1 MMISSQKFVSPPV
14 VGFSSRL
21 ASSRAKAST
30 GAPPNREDGVD
41 VIISMS
47 KSKFP
52 RRLTQTM
59 PMRASPTRLA
69 RPRVVV
75 FALAS
80 SSEDFGKESS
90 SASSPE
96 IENQTEEEEEEE
108 EDVDE
113 RLATVLD
120 RVSRL
125 SERYQTVLERTRRQ
139 KKVLENARRCDVD
152 VVRANEG
159 NECDFQAVLKTEAYV
174 KR

>member
-1 MMISSQKFVSPPV
+1 MTNLTTKPSVS
-14 VGFSSRL
+14 
-21 ASSRAKAST
+21 
-30 GAPPNREDGVD
+30 
-41 VIISMS
+41 
-47 KSKFP
+47 
-52 RRLTQTM
+52 
-59 PMRASPTRLA
+59 
-69 RPRVVV
+69 
-75 FALAS
+75 
-80 SSEDFGKESS
+80 SS
-90 SASSPE
+90 SASSSSLEALASGLKRSIAPSMRTLDGAVATARWMQKDCVDA
-96 IENQTEEEEEEE
+96 IDTCALTTETLLKDTNNVAALRRRTKEEEEEE

>member
-1 MMISSQKFVSPPV
+1 MRRRRRP
-14 VGFSSRL
+14 L
-21 ASSRAKAST
+21 ST
-30 GAPPNREDGVD
+30 LSLE
-41 VIISMS
+41 
-47 KSKFP
+47 
-52 RRLTQTM
+52 
-59 PMRASPTRLA
+59 
-69 RPRVVV
+69 
-75 FALAS
+75 ALAS
-80 SSEDFGKESS
+80 GLKRSIAPSMRTLDGAVATARWMQKDCVDAIDTCALTTETLLKDTNNDVAALRRRTK
-90 SASSPE
+90 
-96 IENQTEEEEEEE
+96 EEEEEEE

>member
-1 MMISSQKFVSPPV
+1 MTNPTTKPSVSS
-14 VGFSSRL
+14 SSV
-21 ASSRAKAST
+21 ASSSSL
-30 GAPPNREDGVD
+30 E
-41 VIISMS
+41 
-47 KSKFP
+47 
-52 RRLTQTM
+52 
-59 PMRASPTRLA
+59 
-69 RPRVVV
+69 
-75 FALAS
+75 ALAS
-80 SSEDFGKESS
+80 GLKRSIAPSMRTLDGAVATARWMQKDCVDAIDTCALTTETLLKDTNNVAALRRRTKE
-90 SASSPE
+90 E
-96 IENQTEEEEEEE
+96 EEEEEEE

>member
-1 MMISSQKFVSPPV
+1 MTNPTTKPSVS
-14 VGFSSRL
+14 
-21 ASSRAKAST
+21 
-30 GAPPNREDGVD
+30 
-41 VIISMS
+41 
-47 KSKFP
+47 
-52 RRLTQTM
+52 
-59 PMRASPTRLA
+59 
-69 RPRVVV
+69 
-75 FALAS
+75 
-80 SSEDFGKESS
+80 SS
-90 SASSPE
+90 SASSSSLEALASGLKRSIAPSMRTLDGAVATARWMQKDCVDA
-96 IENQTEEEEEEE
+96 IDTCALTTETLLKDTNNVAALRRRTKEEEEEE

>member
-1 MMISSQKFVSPPV
+1 MTNPTTKPSVS
-14 VGFSSRL
+14 
-21 ASSRAKAST
+21 
-30 GAPPNREDGVD
+30 
-41 VIISMS
+41 
-47 KSKFP
+47 
-52 RRLTQTM
+52 
-59 PMRASPTRLA
+59 
-69 RPRVVV
+69 
-75 FALAS
+75 
-80 SSEDFGKESS
+80 SS
-90 SASSPE
+90 SASSSSSLEALASGLKRSIAPSMRTLDGAVATARWMQKDCVDA
-96 IENQTEEEEEEE
+96 IDTCALTTETLLKDTNNVAALRRRTKEEEEEE

>member
-1 MMISSQKFVSPPV
+1 MTNPTTKPSSSVSK
-14 VGFSSRL
+14 SSSD
-21 ASSRAKAST
+21 ASSSSSSSL
-30 GAPPNREDGVD
+30 E
-41 VIISMS
+41 
-47 KSKFP
+47 
-52 RRLTQTM
+52 
-59 PMRASPTRLA
+59 
-69 RPRVVV
+69 
-75 FALAS
+75 ALAS
-80 SSEDFGKESS
+80 GLKRSIAPSMRTLDGAVATARWMQKDCVD
-90 SASSPE
+90 A
-96 IENQTEEEEEEE
+96 IDTCALTTETLLKDTNNVAALRRTKEEEEE

>member
-1 MMISSQKFVSPPV
+1 MTNPTTKPSVS
-14 VGFSSRL
+14 
-21 ASSRAKAST
+21 
-30 GAPPNREDGVD
+30 
-41 VIISMS
+41 
-47 KSKFP
+47 
-52 RRLTQTM
+52 
-59 PMRASPTRLA
+59 
-69 RPRVVV
+69 
-75 FALAS
+75 
-80 SSEDFGKESS
+80 SS
-90 SASSPE
+90 SASSSSSLEALASGLKRSIAPSMRTLDGAVATARWMQKDCVDA
-96 IENQTEEEEEEE
+96 IDTCALTTETLLKDTNNAALRRTKEEEE

-120 RVSRL
+120 RVSGL

>member
-1 MMISSQKFVSPPV
+1 MTNPTTKPSVS
-14 VGFSSRL
+14 
-21 ASSRAKAST
+21 
-30 GAPPNREDGVD
+30 
-41 VIISMS
+41 
-47 KSKFP
+47 
-52 RRLTQTM
+52 
-59 PMRASPTRLA
+59 
-69 RPRVVV
+69 
-75 FALAS
+75 
-80 SSEDFGKESS
+80 SS
-90 SASSPE
+90 SASSSSSLEALASGLKRSIAPSMRTLDGAVATARWMQKDCVDAIDTCALTTE
-96 IENQTEEEEEEE
+96 TLLKDTNNVAALRRRTKEEEEEEEEE

>member
-1 MMISSQKFVSPPV
+1 MTNPTTKPSVS
-14 VGFSSRL
+14 
-21 ASSRAKAST
+21 
-30 GAPPNREDGVD
+30 
-41 VIISMS
+41 
-47 KSKFP
+47 
-52 RRLTQTM
+52 
-59 PMRASPTRLA
+59 
-69 RPRVVV
+69 
-75 FALAS
+75 
-80 SSEDFGKESS
+80 SS
-90 SASSPE
+90 SASSSSSLEALASGLKRSIAPSMRTLDGAVATARWMQKDCVDAIDTCALTTE
-96 IENQTEEEEEEE
+96 TLLKDTNNVAALRRRTKEEEEEEEE

>member
-1 MMISSQKFVSPPV
+1 MTNPTTKPSVS
-14 VGFSSRL
+14 
-21 ASSRAKAST
+21 
-30 GAPPNREDGVD
+30 
-41 VIISMS
+41 
-47 KSKFP
+47 
-52 RRLTQTM
+52 
-59 PMRASPTRLA
+59 
-69 RPRVVV
+69 
-75 FALAS
+75 
-80 SSEDFGKESS
+80 SS
-90 SASSPE
+90 SASSSSLEALASGLKRSIAPSMRTLDGAVATARWMQKDCVDAIDTCALTTE
-96 IENQTEEEEEEE
+96 TLLKDTNNVAALRRRTKEEEEEEEEEE

-120 RVSRL
+120 RVSGL

>member
-1 MMISSQKFVSPPV
+1 MTNPTTKPSVS
-14 VGFSSRL
+14 
-21 ASSRAKAST
+21 
-30 GAPPNREDGVD
+30 
-41 VIISMS
+41 
-47 KSKFP
+47 
-52 RRLTQTM
+52 
-59 PMRASPTRLA
+59 
-69 RPRVVV
+69 
-75 FALAS
+75 
-80 SSEDFGKESS
+80 SS
-90 SASSPE
+90 SASSSSSLEVLASGLKRSIAPSMRTLDGAVATARWMQKDCVDA
-96 IENQTEEEEEEE
+96 IDTCALTTETLLKDTNNVAALRRTKEEEEE

>member
-1 MMISSQKFVSPPV
+1 MTNPTTKPSVSS
-14 VGFSSRL
+14 SS
-21 ASSRAKAST
+21 APSSSSL
-30 GAPPNREDGVD
+30 E
-41 VIISMS
+41 
-47 KSKFP
+47 
-52 RRLTQTM
+52 
-59 PMRASPTRLA
+59 
-69 RPRVVV
+69 
-75 FALAS
+75 ALAS
-80 SSEDFGKESS
+80 GLKRSIAPSMRTLDGAVATARWMQKDCVD
-90 SASSPE
+90 A
-96 IENQTEEEEEEE
+96 IDTCALTTETLLKDTNNVAALRRRTKEEEEEE